1 MLGRRSYERFSLVPP
16 VEGTLRIFQD
26 VVLERGQD
34 GDLVAYGRE
43 AGIVGEVL
51 AIDDAQ
57 AHVKAGLMV
66 RVVESRPVIVQ
77 GAVRH
82 RLRLEPAEVSHP

>member
-26 VVLERGQD
+26 VVLHQGHEG
-34 GDLVAYGRE
+34 LVAYGRE
-43 AGIVGEVL
+43 AGVVGEVL
-51 AIDDAQ
+51 AVDDAQ
-57 AHVKAGLMV
+57 AHVEAGLMV

-82 RLRLEPAEVSHP
+82 RVRLEPADDTHS

>member
-26 VVLERGQD
+26 VILNRGED
-34 GDLVAYGRE
+34 GELVAYGRE
-43 AGIVGEVL
+43 PGIVGELL
-51 AIDDAQ
+51 AVDDAQ
-57 AHVKAGLMV
+57 SHGSASLVV

-77 GAVRH
+77 GSVRH
-82 RLRLEPAEVSHP
+82 RLRLKPAEASDT